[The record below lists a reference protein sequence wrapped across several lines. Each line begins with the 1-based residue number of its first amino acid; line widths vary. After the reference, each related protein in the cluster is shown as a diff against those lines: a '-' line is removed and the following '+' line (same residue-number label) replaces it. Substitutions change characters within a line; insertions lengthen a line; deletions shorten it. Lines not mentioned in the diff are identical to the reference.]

1 MNARSIAAFRKKV
14 YTHYRAYGRD
24 FPWRK
29 THDPYKI
36 LVSEIMLQQTQV
48 ERVVEKYRAFL
59 KQFPTVHALAHASL
73 GDVLRAWQGLGY
85 NRRARMLHECAKAV
99 VREYRGKFPKT
110 QEELVALPG
119 IGPYT
124 AGAVLAFAYN
134 SAVPIIE
141 TNIRTVFLR
150 HFFNGKDQIPDK
162 DIFVWID
169 ATLDRENPRA
179 WYAALMDYGSHLK
192 KKHGNQNVRSKHYTK
207 QSKFEG
213 SDRQIRGALM
223 RALKDGALSKAK
235 LASVLVDIDEVR
247 VDMQLAALLK
257 EGLVSK
263 IGTRYELGS

>member
-1 MNARSIAAFRKKV
+1 MNSRSIRAFQKTV
-14 YTHYRAYGRD
+14 YAHYRTYGRD

-59 KQFPTVHALAHASL
+59 KQFPTVHALAYASL

-85 NRRARMLHECAKAV
+85 NRRARMLHECAKVV

-110 QEELVALPG
+110 REKLVALPG

-150 HFFNGKDQIPDK
+150 HFFKGVDQVSDR
-162 DIFVWID
+162 DIFVCID

-192 KKHGNQNVRSKHYTK
+192 KKYGNQNVRSKHYTK

-213 SDRQIRGALM
+213 SDRQIRGALL
-223 RALKDGALSKAK
+223 RALKDGALSKVK
-235 LASVLVDIDEVR
+235 LACVLADLDEAR
-247 VDMQLAALLK
+247 VAAQLAALLK
-257 EGLVSK
+257 EGLISK
-263 IGTRYELGS
+263 VGGRYELGS